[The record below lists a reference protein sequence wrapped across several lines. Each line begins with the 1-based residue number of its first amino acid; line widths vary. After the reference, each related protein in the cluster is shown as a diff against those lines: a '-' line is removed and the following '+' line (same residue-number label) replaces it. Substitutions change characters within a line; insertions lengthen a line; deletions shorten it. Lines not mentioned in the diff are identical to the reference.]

1 MRPSLCAFRAA
12 SHPRGRVLAKFF
24 AIFVMVTA
32 ALFPCVAAPL
42 VIPGSR
48 DEIQIVTTRGSGTL
62 VSIEVRL
69 GDEVKAGQILGS
81 LDSERELYAYKVAK
95 IRAEDES
102 MVDLAKAETRMRSA
116 ELENKRE
123 AYKRR
128 RIERPDVDKAQ
139 AELDAASAR
148 QSIVETNRKIVQL
161 DLERAENELE
171 KRRLRSPIEGVIL
184 TIERA
189 KGEKVSEGTTIFTVG
204 SENFVAIKMSLPP
217 AAAKALPL
225 NGVMLVR
232 AVGSNITQIAR
243 IAEIGTKPDK
253 DGNIPVRL
261 QTQTPF
267 GVADP
272 FAHPF
277 EILGREQPGD
287 ALPETPQLPA
297 ATPAPS
303 PPRS

>member
-1 MRPSLCAFRAA
+1 
-12 SHPRGRVLAKFF
+12 
-24 AIFVMVTA
+24 MV
-32 ALFPCVAAPL
+32 V
-42 VIPGSR
+42 PGSR
-48 DEIQIVTTRGSGTL
+48 EEVQVVAARGSGTL
-62 VSIEVRL
+62 VSIGVRL
-69 GDEVKAGQILGS
+69 GDEVKAEQLLGS
-81 LDSERELYAYKVAK
+81 LDDERELYAYKVAK
-95 IRAEDES
+95 IRADDQS
-102 MVDLAKAETRMRSA
+102 MVDLAKAETRMRAA
-116 ELENKRE
+116 ELENKQE
-123 AYKRR
+123 AYRRR
-128 RIERPDVDKAQ
+128 RIEKPDVDKAE
-139 AELDAASAR
+139 AELDAAGAR

-171 KRRLRSPIEGVIL
+171 KRRLRSPMEGVIL
-184 TIERA
+184 TIERS

-204 SENFVAIKMSLPP
+204 SENFVAIKMSLPL
-217 AAAKALPL
+217 AAAQALPL

-261 QTQTPF
+261 QTQTPV

-277 EILGREQPGD
+277 EILGRQQPGD

-297 ATPAPS
+297 STPAPPAPHS
-303 PPRS
+303 